1 MNTPKEAPRLVPFV
15 EKKTAKVDYKE
26 KQFSSNVEKALQ
38 QFDSVDDW
46 ADYIS
51 RLGKLLKALQSWSP
65 KFQNVSYYVPHPYQV
80 ARRLA
85 SSLAPNLPAGV
96 HSKTLEVYSI
106 IFDKV
111 GIETL
116 SSQCN
121 IWIPGILPLMT
132 YATLSVKPQL
142 IEVYEEYILKM
153 NSATLKV
160 LVKPILASLLPG
172 IDEEGSEF
180 QSQILQLI
188 MTLQE
193 ALNNDSLFWQSFYLI
208 MIKDKDHRLG
218 GLVWMTKQMP
228 SLNAIPHLATSSDE
242 NKTQKEKNADSTG
255 EETSTKEQ
263 RKTALELLLPK
274 AKPLVSLEVGLL
286 IRCLVACLANDNE
299 IIIQRGILDL
309 ILQRIHLD
317 SPVLE
322 TLIFPSEKEMLVMAC
337 CEQLLKKD
345 MSLNRRIWSWFLKP
359 SSKNEEEPD
368 QQYFVEHCLETLFHG
383 LHNYIKNGRL
393 VDALKISQILMH
405 KWEIGSLVT
414 GRMFLPLTKASIG
427 ENEKTIL
434 AASEYFDSIDTKII
448 WNSILSTLLESDY
461 SVLNFVLDNY
471 HLENEEEMVVKHLPM
486 ILLELLV
493 LPQERNYPLLMKLLR
508 LIPERAYLIEPQ
520 AASFKSLPSDEEIA
534 AKIFEYYSNDN
545 AMAPFSLITLT
556 HIILSKLYA
565 LLLSSLETGKHVPE
579 SIELFVMLFSLL
591 PEAELIT
598 DFDYKKVSDKLI
610 ESKYKIGDDNY
621 VNVIPLSNLFVA
633 ILLTKIDTPS
643 MIKNLRFLF
652 QRLWVLLTDPSK
664 QLEAL
669 QALENLQRVIPQKY
683 MEASI
688 VSVFMEEKEITKK
701 LLVMNG
707 LWTQSNKTSIVTNN
721 STSNYTLA
729 AKPLELILDELADE
743 SKSEYLYAKEWLLNI
758 FDDTKSANRLF
769 EIYGWNLLNF
779 DFINQKEEF
788 EEFDNIDIFTYYV
801 NTLINVLNCSDGQ
814 GLALLN
820 SELTSSSCANLF
832 LSTSKDKKVNISTY
846 KNLFVA
852 ILLKFLCIKSNK
864 NSRSVRVVLKFLH
877 MVLNGSEYNFK
888 NTVSLF
894 LDLSSSY
901 IQKSSSHETDL
912 IIVALLDIVSNVLSL
927 SQKRNIKLEIF
938 DNSQSHLKY
947 VDFLVSSVLLI
958 KKPSIMKA
966 YVKLLTESI
975 LYFREAVFNIILP
988 LISAMVASVEALYS
1002 EEYGTYE
1009 NYDNYLS
1016 VSSLLDGIEEL
1027 LQVSH
1032 SYMNVSLSHLNG
1044 GNKSDFLSNV
1054 VSNVFSGVSSSAS
1067 SGPGTNGSPESNRIL
1082 VNRQVVVQSF
1092 AATIKCCFKIWKSC
1106 NSYEQDLDRSTAYS
1120 SSLYQQSCKYKY
1132 KARKLLEK
1140 LYLLEPVESSQCLL
1154 DMKNEPASIHSIYKL
1169 VYALD
1174 GNRPTL
1180 TLPHFFRMCVY
1191 KHNPGSTLL
1200 NQDFKVKMST
1210 SNSFY
1215 NVDSALLMDF
1225 VLIYV
1230 ANLEFSAVE
1239 DINTAFLQFMKEVV
1253 GNASAYE
1260 NISAQFL
1267 ELAATV
1273 CYKMGH
1279 CQFGED
1285 KRLRKEYSDLFSKY
1299 LGLLDYSLLQLKNRK
1314 IYADSLQT
1322 CVQYAEYIVA
1332 DAKFSEKYN
1341 FLLSSLIGTFV
1352 APFMKK
1358 INANSSIST
1367 EFLPVDSV
1375 TSNDESAKDR
1385 STTKTASKRL
1395 SRQTKENSI
1404 DIPNYV
1410 TEFMSFIA
1418 PLGSK
1423 VKTWKAM
1430 MSEFFSMAPN
1440 DDYSKSSKIF
1450 GNAFSNCL
1458 FIVDQSSAW
1467 KIIIYEWSQ
1476 YSDNKGRLINDLVIN
1491 CSAATSNP
1499 FGSWSQTEVGT
1510 KCLDYF
1516 KICYLLLISPKD
1528 EHILQFKPLMNEVER
1543 VCLNENGDI
1552 ENEIMCMGFKLLRCM
1567 FLKFNKMQFLNNW
1580 GSITF
1585 ILQKNLQ
1592 VLLESEGKIDMQLV
1606 FQIFKTLDMLVT
1618 LNFEEFDSTQ
1628 AWLFIVDSLK
1638 GISSDEYV
1646 SLVDLLAQSGKIFD
1660 LSGQGSGSA
1669 NKETLLP
1676 SSSTTAAASLAST
1689 TTATTITTTTP
1700 SSSSSVSTTA
1710 ISASG
1715 PGKLLSMIEKHKMP
1729 LLYGKHDAL
1738 TQMDLKNF
1746 VEIFSYAN
1754 YESLFNDSGA
1764 HYSNEEI
1771 LEDTLQDL
1779 FYSPQFFF

>member
-1 MNTPKEAPRLVPFV
+1 MNKTNETPRLVPFV
-15 EKKTAKVDYKE
+15 EKKTANIDYKE

-106 IFDKV
+106 IFDKI

-116 SSQCN
+116 SNQCN
-121 IWIPGILPLMT
+121 IWIPGVLPLMT

-153 NSATLKV
+153 NARTLKV

-180 QSQILQLI
+180 QAQVLQLI
-188 MTLQE
+188 QTLQE
-193 ALNNDSLFWQSFYLI
+193 ALNNDALFWQSFYLI
-208 MIKDKDHRLG
+208 MIKNKDHRLG
-218 GLVWMTKQMP
+218 GLAWMTKQMP

-242 NKTQKEKNADSTG
+242 KNTQKEKNSTSTR
-255 EETSTKEQ
+255 EDVSTKEQ
-263 RKTALELLLPK
+263 RKAALELLLPS

-286 IRCLVACLANDNE
+286 IRCLVACLSNDNE
-299 IIIQRGILDL
+299 VIIQRGILDL
-309 ILQRIHLD
+309 ILQRVHLD

-359 SSKNEEEPD
+359 SSKNEEAPD
-368 QQYFVEHCLETLFHG
+368 QQYFVDHCLDTLIRG
-383 LHNYIKNGRL
+383 LHNYIKNGR
-393 VDALKISQILMH
+393 VADALKISQILMH

-414 GRMFLPLTKASIG
+414 ERMFLPLTKASIG
-427 ENEKTIL
+427 ENEKTVL
-434 AASEYFDSIDTKII
+434 AASEYFDSIDTKLI
-448 WNSILSTLLESDY
+448 WNSILSTLLKNDH

-486 ILLELLV
+486 IFLELLV
-493 LPQERNYPLLMKLLR
+493 LPQQRDYSLLMKLIR
-508 LIPERAYLIEPQ
+508 LIPGRAYLLEPQ
-520 AASFKSLPSDEEIA
+520 GASPNSLPNDEEIA
-534 AKIFEYYSNDN
+534 AEIFEYYSNDN
-545 AMAPFSLITLT
+545 AMSPFSPITLT
-556 HIILSKLYA
+556 HIILSKLHA
-565 LLLSSLETGKHVPE
+565 LLLSSLETGKNVTE
-579 SIELFVMLFSLL
+579 SIDLFVTLYSLL
-591 PEAELIT
+591 PEAELMT
-598 DFDYKKVSDKLI
+598 DFDYNKISDRLV
-610 ESKYKIGDDNY
+610 EAKYRIGEDDCLTI
-621 VNVIPLSNLFVA
+621 IPLSNLFVA
-633 ILLTKIDTPS
+633 ILLSKIDTPN

-652 QRLWVLLTDPSK
+652 QRLWVLLTNPSK

-669 QALENLQRVIPQKY
+669 QALENLQRVVPQKY

-707 LWTQSNKTSIVTNN
+707 LWTQSNKTSIVTNT
-721 STSNYTLA
+721 STSNYSLA

-743 SKSEYLYAKEWLLNI
+743 SKSEYLYAKKWLLNI
-758 FDDTKSANRLF
+758 LEDTKSANRIF
-769 EIYGWNLLNF
+769 EIYAWNLLNF
-779 DFINQKEEF
+779 GFINKKEEF

-814 GLALLN
+814 SLALLN

-852 ILLKFLCIKSNK
+852 ILLNFLCIKSNK

-888 NTVSLF
+888 SIVSLF

-901 IQKSSSHETDL
+901 IQKSSNHETDL

-927 SQKRNIKLEIF
+927 SQKQNIKLEIF

-958 KKPSIMKA
+958 QKPSIMNA

-988 LISAMVASVEALYS
+988 LISAMVASVESLYS

-1016 VSSLLDGIEEL
+1016 VCSLLDGIEEL

-1032 SYMNVSLSHLNG
+1032 SYMSVSLSHLNG

-1054 VSNVFSGVSSSAS
+1054 VSNVFSGGSTYSAS
-1067 SGPGTNGSPESNRIL
+1067 GSNGSPESNRIL

-1092 AATIKCCFKIWKSC
+1092 AATIKCCFRIWKSC
-1106 NSYEQDLDRSTAYS
+1106 NSYEQDLDRDKMYS
-1120 SSLYQQSCKYKY
+1120 LSLYQQSCKYKY
-1132 KARKLLEK
+1132 KSRKLLEK

-1154 DMKNEPASIHSIYKL
+1154 DITNEPASIHSIYKL

-1200 NQDFKVKMST
+1200 TQDFKVKMST
-1210 SNSFY
+1210 SSSFY
-1215 NVDSALLMDF
+1215 HVNSALLMDF

-1239 DINTAFLQFMKEVV
+1239 DINTEFLQFAKEVV

-1260 NISAQFL
+1260 NISVKFL
-1267 ELAATV
+1267 ELVATV

-1279 CQFGED
+1279 CQFGDD
-1285 KRLRKEYSDLFSKY
+1285 KRLRKEYSDLFTKY
-1299 LGLLDYSLLQLKNRK
+1299 LGSLDYNLVQLKNKDVYRE
-1314 IYADSLQT
+1314 SLQK
-1322 CVQYAEYIVA
+1322 CVQYTEHIVA

-1341 FLLSSLIGTFV
+1341 LLLSSLVGTFV

-1358 INANSSIST
+1358 INANSSINT
-1367 EFLPVDSV
+1367 EFLPVESI
-1375 TSNDESAKDR
+1375 TSNDENAKEK
-1385 STTKTASKRL
+1385 SVSKAASKRL
-1395 SRQTKENSI
+1395 SRQNKGNSI

-1410 TEFMSFIA
+1410 AEFMSFIA

-1423 VKTWKAM
+1423 VKPWKAIV
-1430 MSEFFSMAPN
+1430 SDFFSMPPN

-1458 FIVDQSSAW
+1458 FMVDQSSAW
-1467 KIIIYEWSQ
+1467 RTIIYEWSQ
-1476 YSDNKGRLINDLVIN
+1476 YSDNKGKLINELVVN

-1543 VCLNENGDI
+1543 VCLNETGDI
-1552 ENEIMCMGFKLLRCM
+1552 ENEIVCIGFKLLRCM
-1567 FLKFNKMQFLNNW
+1567 FLKFNSMQFLNNW

-1592 VLLESEGKIDMQLV
+1592 MVLESDGKFDIHLV

-1618 LNFEEFDSTQ
+1618 LDFEEFDSTQ

-1638 GISSDEYV
+1638 GVSSDDYV
-1646 SLVDLLAQSGKIFD
+1646 SLIDLLAQSETALDINV
-1660 LSGQGSGSA
+1660 QGSDSA
-1669 NKETLLP
+1669 SKEKLP
-1676 SSSTTAAASLAST
+1676 SSSSA
-1689 TTATTITTTTP
+1689 TATTSFTN
-1700 SSSSSVSTTA
+1700 SSFVSTTA
-1710 ISASG
+1710 VSTPTPSS
-1715 PGKLLSMIEKHKMP
+1715 LLSMIEKQKMP
-1729 LLYGKHDAL
+1729 LLYGKHDAVAQ
-1738 TQMDLKNF
+1738 TDLKNF

-1754 YESLFNDSGA
+1754 YESLFNDDGA
-1764 HYSNEEI
+1764 HYSVEEI